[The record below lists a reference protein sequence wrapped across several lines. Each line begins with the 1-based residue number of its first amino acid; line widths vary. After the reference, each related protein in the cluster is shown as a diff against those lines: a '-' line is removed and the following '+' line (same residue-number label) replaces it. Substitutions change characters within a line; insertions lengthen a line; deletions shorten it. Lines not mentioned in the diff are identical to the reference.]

1 MGSSL
6 ILDNNFDNLNLSSL
20 RIGIIQAEWNSQITD
35 LLMMSCRNYF
45 LEVGIDDKNIIT
57 RKVPGSMELV
67 YASNHML
74 INHDVDGIVTLG
86 CIIKGETDHDKHI
99 SNAVYNGL
107 VSPDRLRFDLSHN
120 KPISFGVLTTN
131 NHNQALSR
139 AGGNKGDKG
148 KESAYTLLKMLD
160 LV

>member
-6 ILDNNFDNLNLSSL
+6 ILNNNFDNLNFSSL
-20 RIGIIQAEWNSQITD
+20 RIGIIQSEWNSQITD

-86 CIIKGETDHDKHI
+86 CIIKGETDHDIHI
-99 SNAVYNGL
+99 ANAVSNGL
-107 VSPDRLRFDLSHN
+107 ISVSLSHN

-131 NHNQALSR
+131 NHNQAISR
-139 AGGNKGDKG
+139 AGGSKGDKG

>member
-6 ILDNNFDNLNLSSL
+6 ILDNNFDHLNLSSL
-20 RIGIIQAEWNSQITD
+20 RIGIIQSEWNSQITD

-99 SNAVYNGL
+99 ANAVSN
-107 VSPDRLRFDLSHN
+107 LSLIH
-120 KPISFGVLTTN
+120 I
-131 NHNQALSR
+131 
-139 AGGNKGDKG
+139 
-148 KESAYTLLKMLD
+148 
-160 LV
+160 

>member
-6 ILDNNFDNLNLSSL
+6 ILDNNFDNLNFSSL
-20 RIGIIQAEWNSQITD
+20 RIGIIQSEWNSQITD

-45 LEVGIDDKNIIT
+45 LEVGIDNKNIII

-86 CIIKGETDHDKHI
+86 CIIKGETDHDKYI
-99 SNAVYNGL
+99 ANAVSNGL
-107 VSPDRLRFDLSHN
+107 VSVSLSHN

-131 NHNQALSR
+131 NHNQAISR

-148 KESAYTLLKMLD
+148 RNQPTLYLKC
-160 LV
+160 

>member
-1 MGSSL
+1 
-6 ILDNNFDNLNLSSL
+6 
-20 RIGIIQAEWNSQITD
+20 
-35 LLMMSCRNYF
+35 MMSCRNYF

-99 SNAVYNGL
+99 ANAVSNGL
-107 VSPDRLRFDLSHN
+107 VSVS
-120 KPISFGVLTTN
+120 KS
-131 NHNQALSR
+131 
-139 AGGNKGDKG
+139 
-148 KESAYTLLKMLD
+148 
-160 LV
+160 

>member
-6 ILDNNFDNLNLSSL
+6 ILDNNFDNLNLPSL
-20 RIGIIQAEWNSQITD
+20 RIGIIRAEWNSQITD

-74 INHDVDGIVTLG
+74 INHDIDGIVTLG
-86 CIIKGETDHDKHI
+86 CIIKGETSHYHYLCHSVIYALI
-99 SNAVYNGL
+99 S
-107 VSPDRLRFDLSHN
+107 LSIKSK
-120 KPISFGVLTTN
+120 KPIGNGILTCSN
-131 NHNQALSR
+131 KKQAFKR
-139 AGGNKGDKG
+139 ADPKKKNKGGDAANAAISVFNIIK
-148 KESAYTLLKMLD
+148 
-160 LV
+160 

>member
-20 RIGIIQAEWNSQITD
+20 RIGIIQSEWNSQITD

-67 YASNHML
+67 FASNHML

-86 CIIKGETDHDKHI
+86 SVSYTHLRAHET
-99 SNAVYNGL
+99 
-107 VSPDRLRFDLSHN
+107 R
-120 KPISFGVLTTN
+120 
-131 NHNQALSR
+131 
-139 AGGNKGDKG
+139 
-148 KESAYTLLKMLD
+148 
-160 LV
+160 

>member
-1 MGSSL
+1 
-6 ILDNNFDNLNLSSL
+6 
-20 RIGIIQAEWNSQITD
+20 
-35 LLMMSCRNYF
+35 
-45 LEVGIDDKNIIT
+45 
-57 RKVPGSMELV
+57 MELV

-86 CIIKGETDHDKHI
+86 CIIKGETDHDRHI
-99 SNAVYNGL
+99 ANAVSKGL
-107 VSPDRLRFDLSHN
+107 VSVCLSHN

>member
-6 ILDNNFDNLNLSSL
+6 ILDNNFDNLNFSSL
-20 RIGIIQAEWNSQITD
+20 RIGIIQSEWNSQITD

-45 LEVGIDDKNIIT
+45 LEVGIDNKNIII

-86 CIIKGETDHDKHI
+86 CIIKGETDHDKYI
-99 SNAVYNGL
+99 ANAVSNGL
-107 VSPDRLRFDLSHN
+107 VSVSLSHN

-131 NHNQALSR
+131 NHNQAISR

-148 KESAYTLLKMLD
+148 KESAYTLLEMLD

>member
-6 ILDNNFDNLNLSSL
+6 ILDNNFDHLNLSSL

-99 SNAVYNGL
+99 ANAVSNGL
-107 VSPDRLRFDLSHN
+107 VSVSLSHN

-131 NHNQALSR
+131 NHNQAISR

-148 KESAYTLLKMLD
+148 KESAYALLKMLD